1 MITSRA
7 TLRTLLVLSV
17 AAGGGHA
24 VAAGVE
30 FSADTQQKGPGGQV
44 SSGKMY
50 VGDGKVRIEMAAQG
64 QSLVRIT
71 DEKRR
76 VEWVL
81 FPEQKNYLERK
92 AGPELSGPAPDP
104 ATFAADPCVG
114 ASGLTC
120 RKVGEETISGRLTV
134 KWEITGN
141 QQGKQVTSTQWIDK
155 ERGIPLRQ
163 EFPDGGKMTLSL
175 QGQETIEGRP
185 VEKWEALM
193 EAPGRQ
199 ATRTFQWYDPDLKL
213 AIRQEFPGGGVSE
226 LKNIRVGKQPD
237 DLFVVPAGYTLA
249 PQPQGQQSAP
259 PPAQR

>member
-1 MITSRA
+1 MITSGA
-7 TLRTLLVLSV
+7 KFGACFVLSLT
-17 AAGGGHA
+17 AACGQAWG
-24 VAAGVE
+24 AGPQ
-30 FSADTQQKGPGGQV
+30 FSADTQQRGPGGQV
-44 SSGKMY
+44 SSGKMF

-64 QSLVRIT
+64 QNLVRIT

-92 AGPELSGPAPDP
+92 AGPDQGKAVPDP
-104 ATFAADPCVG
+104 AAFAVDPCAG
-114 ASGLTC
+114 ATSLTC
-120 RKVGEETISGRLTV
+120 RKVGEEPISGRPTV

-141 QQGKQVTSTQWIDK
+141 QEGKSVTSIQWIDK

-163 EFPDGGKMTLSL
+163 EFPDGGKMALSL
-175 QGQETIEGRP
+175 QGKETIEGRA
-185 VEKWEALM
+185 VEKWEVVV

-199 ATRTFQWYDPDLKL
+199 ASRTFQWYDPELKL
-213 AIRQEFPGGGVSE
+213 AVRQEFPGGGVSE

-249 PQPQGQQSAP
+249 PQSEGQP
-259 PPAQR
+259 KPK